1 MSASANASVT
11 TDDALLGGRVRLRQ
25 PADGYRTAID
35 PVLLAAA
42 CGSNAD
48 TALDLGCGAGA
59 GSLALLARLPQVRV
73 TGIEID
79 AGLAALAQDNA
90 AANGWAE
97 RFTAIAGDVAR
108 HATAG
113 FDLAF
118 CNPPYLDAAR
128 ADPSP
133 DPDKRRADVEGE
145 LPLAGW
151 VAAALRAL
159 KPRGTL
165 VFVQRAD
172 RLADLLAALE
182 GRAGEI
188 VVFPLWPRAG
198 MPAKRILVRARKGVR
213 TPLVLAAGLVLHEAD
228 GRFTPQAD
236 AILRDGQALALV

>member
-1 MSASANASVT
+1 MNAGTT
-11 TDDALLGGRVRLRQ
+11 TDDTLLGGRVRLRQ
-25 PADGYRTAID
+25 PADGYRAAID

-42 CGSNAD
+42 CGNGAE

-59 GSLALLARLPQVRV
+59 ASLALLARLPQVRV

-79 AGLAALAQDNA
+79 LGLAALARDNA
-90 AANGWAE
+90 AANGWAD
-97 RFTAIAGDVAR
+97 RFEGIAGDVAR
-108 HATAG
+108 HAATG

-118 CNPPYLDAAR
+118 CNPPYLDATR

-133 DPDKRRADVEGE
+133 NPGKRRADMEGE

-159 KPRGTL
+159 KPRGSL

-172 RLADLLAALE
+172 RLADLLATLE

-228 GRFTPQAD
+228 GRFTPQAE
-236 AILRDGQALALV
+236 AILRDGSALALV

>member
-1 MSASANASVT
+1 M
-11 TDDALLGGRVRLRQ
+11 TDDTLLGGRVRLRQ
-25 PADGYRTAID
+25 PADGYRAAID

-42 CGSNAD
+42 CGNGAES
-48 TALDLGCGAGA
+48 ALDLGCGAGA
-59 GSLALLARLPQVRV
+59 ASLALLARLPTVRV

-79 AGLAALAQDNA
+79 AGLAALARDNA
-90 AANGWAE
+90 AANGWAD
-97 RFTAIAGDVAR
+97 RFVAIAGDVA
-108 HATAG
+108 HHTDTD

-128 ADPSP
+128 SDPSP
-133 DPDKRRADVEGE
+133 DPRKRRADVEGE

-165 VFVQRAD
+165 AFVQRAD
-172 RLADLLAALE
+172 RLAGLLAALE

-198 MPAKRILVRARKGVR
+198 VPAKRILVRARKGVR
-213 TPLVLAAGLVLHEAD
+213 TPLIFAAGLVLHEAD
-228 GRFTPQAD
+228 GRFTPQTE

>member
-1 MSASANASVT
+1 MNVGAM
-11 TDDALLGGRVRLRQ
+11 TDDTLLGGRVRLRQ
-25 PADGYRTAID
+25 PADGYRAAID

-42 CGSNAD
+42 CGNGAE

-59 GSLALLARLPQVRV
+59 ASLALLARLPQVRV

-79 AGLAALAQDNA
+79 AHLAALARDNA
-90 AANGWAE
+90 AANGWAD
-97 RFTAIAGDVAR
+97 RFAAIAGDVVQ
-108 HATAG
+108 HAATC
-113 FDLAF
+113 FDLAL

-182 GRAGEI
+182 GRAGET

-213 TPLVLAAGLVLHEAD
+213 TPLVLAGGLVLHEAD
-228 GRFTPQAD
+228 GRFTPQTE
-236 AILRDGQALALV
+236 AILRDGLALALV